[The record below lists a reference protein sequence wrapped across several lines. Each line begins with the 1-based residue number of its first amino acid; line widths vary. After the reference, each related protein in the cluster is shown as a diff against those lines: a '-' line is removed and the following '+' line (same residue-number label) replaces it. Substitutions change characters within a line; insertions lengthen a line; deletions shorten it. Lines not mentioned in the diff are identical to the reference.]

1 MSWAKQSA
9 KEDKIVE
16 VGKSLCH
23 LRAFQILPRR
33 WVVECSFGWISHK
46 AEQCAWGLR
55 QIECNQRGVLVYAA
69 MNRLMLRRL
78 AST

>member
-46 AEQCAWGLR
+46 AEQ
-55 QIECNQRGVLVYAA
+55 
-69 MNRLMLRRL
+69 
-78 AST
+78 